1 MPDALLQKERNRFV
15 GFSFATA
22 QLLLE
27 LDESNRIVYA
37 AGASFQI
44 AESAN
49 QLLGRPIDSIVAERD
64 VGFLGHIL
72 QRYREGRP
80 GQMVR
85 VALKRDGKPA
95 QDFLVGGCI
104 VETTPG
110 ALYLGLV
117 PALGVA
123 RALAG
128 SASKLADA
136 AAMQAAA
143 EGDPSLTLYAS
154 RALAELS
161 AADPDLT
168 NRITQDIH
176 AYLRSV
182 SLGGEYVTD
191 LAPGRYGF
199 LRAAGVS
206 DGEIEQSVATIL
218 TQADLEP
225 AGQLFN
231 IRFDSAELNS
241 EDAARAL
248 AYTIEKFARSEPTE
262 FTLRSVQEAV
272 AEMIGN
278 SVSLMQSAR
287 TVLTE
292 GALEV
297 AFQKVVEMRTGETH
311 HFEALSRFSGIESV
325 ADFIRFMEDSGIVQ
339 DLDLLVVQKVFEQLV
354 EMGQSGWRPKVAVNL
369 SGRSI
374 QGDIFRGRLLQ
385 LGQTHADLRS
395 QMLFELTET
404 SSITAIDSTAQF
416 LNKLASCGHAICLD
430 DVGAGSTSL
439 QMLRAMPANFI
450 KLDGS
455 VVHGASRPGGDR
467 TLFKALVDLA
477 RGKGAELIAEQ
488 IETEADARFCAQAGA
503 RFGQGWLFG
512 KASPEAIKQ
521 RDKSKP
527 IDIGGNWGGG
537 HTLR

>member
-1 MPDALLQKERNRFV
+1 MPHNLLQKERNRFV

-27 LDESNRIVYA
+27 LDETNRIVYA

-44 AESAN
+44 APDATK
-49 QLLGRPIDSIVAERD
+49 LIGRQIESIVASRD
-64 VGFLGHIL
+64 GAFIAHIL

-80 GQMVR
+80 GQLVR
-85 VALKRDGKPA
+85 VALKREGKA
-95 QDFLVGGCI
+95 DQDFLVGGC
-104 VETTPG
+104 VVDATPG
-110 ALYLGLV
+110 QLYLGLV
-117 PALGVA
+117 PAIGVA

-128 SASKLADA
+128 SASKLAEA
-136 AAMQAAA
+136 AALMVD
-143 EGDPSLTLYAS
+143 EGDPLLTLYAS
-154 RALAELS
+154 RSLAELAES
-161 AADPDLT
+161 NPELSRQVAE
-168 NRITQDIH
+168 DIQ

-182 SLGGEYVTD
+182 SVGGECVTD

-199 LRAAGVS
+199 LRQVGVT
-206 DGEIEQSVATIL
+206 DGEIEQSVASIL
-218 TQADLEP
+218 TENDLEP

-231 IRFDSAELNS
+231 IQFDSAELAS

-248 AYTIEKFARSEPTE
+248 AYTIEKFARSEPAE
-262 FTLRSVQEAV
+262 FTLRSVQQAV
-272 AEMIGN
+272 SEMIGQ
-278 SVSLMQSAR
+278 SVDLMRTAR
-287 TVLTE
+287 GVLTE
-292 GALEV
+292 GSLEV

-311 HFEALSRFSGIESV
+311 HFEALSRFTGIESV
-325 ADFIRFMEDSGIVQ
+325 ADFIRFMEESGIVQ
-339 DLDLLVVQKVFEQLV
+339 DLDLLVVEKVYEQLA
-354 EMGQSGWRPKVAVNL
+354 EMDRTTGWRPKVAVNL

-374 QGDIFRGRLLQ
+374 QGDIFRGRLMQ
-385 LGQTHADLRS
+385 LGQNHADYRG

-404 SSITAIDSTAQF
+404 SSITAIESTASF
-416 LNKLASCGHAICLD
+416 LHKLSTVGHAICLD

-450 KLDGS
+450 KLDGA

-512 KASPEAIKQ
+512 KASPDALLQ
-521 RDKSKP
+521 RERAKP
-527 IDIGGNWGGG
+527 IDIGLGGA
-537 HTLR
+537 HTLRR